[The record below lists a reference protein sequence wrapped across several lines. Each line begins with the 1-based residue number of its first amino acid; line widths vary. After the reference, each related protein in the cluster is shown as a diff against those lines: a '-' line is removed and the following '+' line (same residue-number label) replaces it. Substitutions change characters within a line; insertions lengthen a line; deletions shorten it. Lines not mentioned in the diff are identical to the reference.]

1 MRDRHILI
9 LRWRLLLGIAS
20 VAFTFIFRCGP
31 SRRRAKWRWIATG
44 GVLAVIVG
52 VAATI
57 AFAWYVQTFSRFN
70 ETFGTLA
77 GIIILLLWLWL
88 SAFSI
93 VLGALID
100 AKMEAQTQRDS
111 TVRPDRPVDQRDE
124 TKANSVD
131 AGSTDQ
137 AQLGVSKGAGSGAVS
152 TFPSVSMKRTQ
163 TSKAMPTRP
172 LICPHGHKQKTKG
185 KNTINGFSAMCLPAK
200 VGVKNCTSITF
211 RTKKAAMG
219 TMDIAPSKVI
229 TRTNNGHVATSAGQ
243 IEHDKHTDDSND
255 DKSERRIFLRL
266 DERTSR
272 FNARFELG
280 LQGLGRLIVNRVRL
294 HPVHSRLAD
303 GKHSCTTALLSIF
316 SQFTVETANS
326 PSNSPKI

>member
-1 MRDRHILI
+1 MRDRHIII

-31 SRRRAKWRWIATG
+31 SRRRAKWRWIAPG

-88 SAFSI
+88 SAISI
-93 VLGALID
+93 LLRPLID
-100 AKMEAQTQRDS
+100 AELEAQTLRDS
-111 TVRPDRPVDQRDE
+111 IVQPDRPMDQRGA
-124 TKANSVD
+124 TKVDNVD

-137 AQLGVSKGAGSGAVS
+137 ASLCVS
-152 TFPSVSMKRTQ
+152 TRQSVSMKRTQ
-163 TSKAMPTRP
+163 TSKARPTRP
-172 LICPHGHKQKTKG
+172 LICPHDHNQKTKG
-185 KNTINGFSAMCLPAK
+185 KNTINRFSAMCLPTK
-200 VGVKNCTSITF
+200 VGVANCTSITF

-219 TMDIAPSKVI
+219 TMDMAPSKVI
-229 TRTNNGHVATSAGQ
+229 TPTNNGNVATSAGQ

-255 DKSERRIFLRL
+255 DKSERRTFLRL

-272 FNARFELG
+272 FNARFELV
-280 LQGLGRLIVNRVRL
+280 LQGLSRLIVNRVRL
-294 HPVHSRLAD
+294 HPVHSRFAD
-303 GKHSCTTALLSIF
+303 GKHSCTTALRSIF
-316 SQFTVETANS
+316 SQFAVETANS